1 MTEDTVKEEEIRFPG
16 PELLL
21 QVERF
26 LDYDLMLQL
35 IIFSSYLLIL
45 MIVSLLIREW
55 DLIRKVTSLVPE
67 SVILL
72 VLGSLLGLV
81 GNIFLDTKV
90 SCLMPRYE

>member
-1 MTEDTVKEEEIRFPG
+1 MTEDPAEEKEVKFPG

-26 LDYDLMLQL
+26 RDYDVMLQL

-55 DLIRKVTSLVPE
+55 NLIRKVTSLVPE
-67 SVILL
+67 SVLL
-72 VLGSLLGLV
+72 LLLGSLLGLA
-81 GNIFLDTKV
+81 GNIFFDSGV
-90 SCLMPRYE
+90 SCLVPR

>member
-1 MTEDTVKEEEIRFPG
+1 MTEDPVEEKEVRFPG

-26 LDYDLMLQL
+26 RDYDVMLQL

-55 DLIRKVTSLVPE
+55 NLIRKLTSLVPE
-67 SVILL
+67 SVLL
-72 VLGSLLGLV
+72 LLLGSLLGLA
-81 GNIFLDTKV
+81 GNIFFDTRV
-90 SCLMPRYE
+90 SCLLPR